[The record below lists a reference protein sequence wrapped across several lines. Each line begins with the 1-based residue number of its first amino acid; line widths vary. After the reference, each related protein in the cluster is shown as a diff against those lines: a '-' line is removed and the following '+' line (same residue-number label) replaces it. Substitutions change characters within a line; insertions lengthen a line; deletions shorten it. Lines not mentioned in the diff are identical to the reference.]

1 VLGLH
6 GMSADAWKR
15 FSDDGYKHYQVVEAG
30 FKYNMMDL
38 QAAIGIHQL
47 KRVEEYFVRRCEVWD
62 MYQDA
67 FKDLP
72 LGLPAPEEAETRH
85 ARHLYTVM
93 VDKDVC
99 GVERDDFLMRMT
111 REGIGVG
118 VHYLSIPEQP
128 YYRERF
134 GWTLDDTPN
143 AVRLG
148 RQTVSLPLSAK
159 LTDNDVADVIEA
171 VKISLGV

>member
-1 VLGLH
+1 
-6 GMSADAWKR
+6 
-15 FSDDGYKHYQVVEAG
+15 
-30 FKYNMMDL
+30 MMDL

-47 KRVEEYFVRRCEVWD
+47 KRVEKSFIRRCEIWD
-62 MYQDA
+62 MYQEA

-72 LGLPAPEEAETRH
+72 LGLPAPEETDTRH
-85 ARHLYTVM
+85 ARHLYTIM
-93 VDKDVC
+93 IDEAKT
-99 GVERDDFLMRMT
+99 GIKRDDFLVRIT

-128 YYRERF
+128 YYRDRF
-134 GWTLDDTPN
+134 GWTLEDTPN

-159 LTDNDVADVIEA
+159 LTDDDVADVIKA
-171 VKISLGV
+171 VKICLAPPSLPLEQ